1 METVCI
7 EAERLGKRYGA
18 ICALSGLTVTIPR
31 GRVVALLGPN
41 GAGKSTF
48 LKLALG
54 LLEPSAGHLRVFG
67 EPAREMSAAACARI
81 VSILDGHEP
90 PAWATMRM
98 LAALQ
103 AEASTGFDRTA
114 ALALLSNRG
123 IALNRRYGSLSKGQ
137 KRYALTSICLAG
149 DGDLL
154 LLDEPADGLDTET
167 RRELYD
173 RIRERANERETAV
186 LLATHHIYDI
196 ERVADDVLLLS
207 KGCSILFDSL
217 ETLREQMRE
226 IAVPA
231 GSSPPN
237 LRSDVDLVR
246 VVQERHATKYFV
258 RLPEGMQTAQRDT
271 SNGAPE
277 EHNVELESL
286 YLALTHRNQVLQEQ

>member
-1 METVCI
+1 
-7 EAERLGKRYGA
+7 
-18 ICALSGLTVTIPR
+18 
-31 GRVVALLGPN
+31 LGPN

-67 EPAREMSAAACARI
+67 EPAREISDAACARI
-81 VSILDGHEP
+81 ATILDGHEP
-90 PAWATMRM
+90 PGWATMRM

-103 AEASTGFDRTA
+103 AEASTGLDKEA
-114 ALALLSNRG
+114 VVVLLADRG
-123 IALNRRYGSLSKGQ
+123 IAPNRRYGRLSKGQ

-149 DGDLL
+149 DADLL

-173 RIRERANERETAV
+173 RIRERANERETTV

-207 KGCSILFDSL
+207 EGCSILFDSL

-231 GSSPPN
+231 GSSPPEFCPG
-237 LRSDVDLVR
+237 VDLVR
-246 VVQERHATKYFV
+246 VVRQAHATRYFV
-258 RLPEGMQTAQRDT
+258 RLQEGMQTAQVDT
-271 SNGAPE
+271 RNGAPE
-277 EHNVELESL
+277 EHNVDLETL
-286 YLALTHRNQVLQEQ
+286 YLALTQRNGASQEQKEYVA